1 MRFVGMLLPV
11 LVLWSCIP
19 EVPDEP
25 GASAAR
31 ILASWDPLACRD
43 DAQRVALEL
52 EDEDGAEIASSAPC
66 RLGGLTLDAPRWG
79 IYRGQIYS
87 WTLDEPIRSITPVLL
102 VIDAPVVHW
111 QLTTPS

>member
-1 MRFVGMLLPV
+1 MRSVGLLLPV

-19 EVPDEP
+19 DGPDELEL
-25 GASAAR
+25 SAAR
-31 ILASWDPLACRD
+31 IVASWDPLACLD
-43 DAQRVALEL
+43 DTQRVVLEL

-66 RLGGLTLDAPRWG
+66 RVGGMTLDAPRWG
-79 IYRGQIYS
+79 IYRGRIYS
-87 WTLDEPIRSITPVLL
+87 WRLDEPIRSITPVLL